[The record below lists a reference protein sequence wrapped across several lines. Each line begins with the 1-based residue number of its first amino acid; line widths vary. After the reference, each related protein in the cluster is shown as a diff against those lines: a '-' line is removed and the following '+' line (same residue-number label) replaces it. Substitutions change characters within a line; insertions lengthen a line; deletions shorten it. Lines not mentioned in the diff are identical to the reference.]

1 MTSLDSLGLQYG
13 TDKAS
18 SAHDYLNVYERE
30 ISARVGGRD
39 QGTLLELG
47 WWDGASV
54 RMWRDWLNPDW
65 TVVGVD
71 IEPKQPVPGVTFIQG
86 DQTSPGTLLDV
97 LDVAGGLDVVID
109 DASHLSPLT
118 IESFRLF
125 WPHVKPGGLYF
136 VEDLQVSYLP
146 EWHGWDPTL
155 HSGNRRLGTSI
166 MQFLKRLAD
175 DVHVGHA
182 DAGPANPGYHDVAQV
197 AFWPGLCMVR
207 KKG

>member
-1 MTSLDSLGLQYG
+1 MTSLDSLGLQHG

-18 SAHDYLNVYERE
+18 NAHDYLKVYEEE
-30 ISARVGGRD
+30 ILSRFSYPHA
-39 QGTLLELG
+39 GTLLELG

-54 RMWRDWLNPDW
+54 SMWREWLGERWN
-65 TVVGVD
+65 VIGVD
-71 IEPKQPVPGVTFIQG
+71 IEPKEPVPGVTFIQG
-86 DQTSPGTLLDV
+86 DQTSVGTLTAV
-97 LDVAGGLDVVID
+97 LAEAGGPDVVID

-155 HSGNRRLGTSI
+155 HSGNRRPGISS
-166 MQFLKRLAD
+166 MEFLKRLAD
-175 DVHVGHA
+175 DVHAGHA
-182 DAGPANPGYHDVAQV
+182 DAGPARPGYHDVAQV